1 MVKGFE
7 LDCEV
12 MESLN
17 DSENKHTS
25 GHKLSKWWK
34 KKNLIKECALHS
46 QAKATIDMAMKFL
59 MKVENF

>member
-17 DSENKHTS
+17 DTKNKHTN
-25 GHKLSKWWK
+25 GHKLSKWWEK
-34 KKNLIKECALHS
+34 KCKIKECALHS
-46 QAKATIDMAMKFL
+46 QVKATIDMAMTIFY
-59 MKVENF
+59 EG

>member
-7 LDCEV
+7 LDFKV

-34 KKNLIKECALHS
+34 KKNVPYIHKRRPPLIW
-46 QAKATIDMAMKFL
+46 QWL
-59 MKVENF
+59 MKVEIF

>member
-7 LDCEV
+7 LDFKV

-25 GHKLSKWWK
+25 GHKLSKWWEK
-34 KKNLIKECALHS
+34 K
-46 QAKATIDMAMKFL
+46 M
-59 MKVENF
+59 